1 MYDWCS
7 VTQPRCPPSKGL
19 RFYFCDL
26 RQPVVLLIK
35 KIFTLGHPKIL
46 FAFRAMI
53 FSIQR
58 YKTNKQ
64 DLSNSS
70 NFEME

>member
-7 VTQPRCPPSKGL
+7 VTQPRWPPSEGL
-19 RFYFCDL
+19 QFYFWEL
-26 RQPVVLLIK
+26 RQPVVLSIE
-35 KIFTLGHPKIL
+35 KIFTLGHPKI
-46 FAFRAMI
+46 FFKFRAMI

-64 DLSNSS
+64 N
-70 NFEME
+70 